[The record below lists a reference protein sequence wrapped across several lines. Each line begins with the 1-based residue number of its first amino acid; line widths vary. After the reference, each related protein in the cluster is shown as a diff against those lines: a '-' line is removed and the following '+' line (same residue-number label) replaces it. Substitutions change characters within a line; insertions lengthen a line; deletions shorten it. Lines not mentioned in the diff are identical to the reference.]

1 MQTLPGQAVGI
12 SGICQ
17 RKWAEWG
24 HENMSLFHSLVIFVK
39 KGRKLHDIQS
49 RPREKDK
56 LFYIFFFN

>member
-39 KGRKLHDIQS
+39 KTKETS
-49 RPREKDK
+49 
-56 LFYIFFFN
+56 